1 MAQCIRQRSGMKAM
15 VEYMQIISEFD
26 ELAECG
32 AAEFLD
38 PTWCEEGEV
47 EEEEEEDAEDDED
60 DEVPLSERMVWIEE
74 QQKRKDVAR
83 KGVVTKRLR
92 QESRLPSLCCESR
105 GGLVLHTAV
114 RRSASQT
121 RCAPPQPPQPSPLPP
136 PPVYAHPP
144 PPFPSLAPTN
154 NPTCIP
160 LFAVLGTKANIACP
174 HLA

>member
-1 MAQCIRQRSGMKAM
+1 MKAM
-15 VEYMQIISEFD
+15 VEYMQKISEFD
-26 ELAECG
+26 ELAERG

-105 GGLVLHTAV
+105 WGGWYCTLPYAAPRARRAV
-114 RRSASQT
+114 HRHSHRSHRHCHRHQSM
-121 RCAPPQPPQPSPLPP
+121 PP
-136 PPVYAHPP
+136 HPP
-144 PPFPSLAPTN
+144 TPPFPSLAPTN

>member
-1 MAQCIRQRSGMKAM
+1 MKAM

-105 GGLVLHTAV
+105 GGGLVLHTAV